1 MLRLLQSCLWVGVG
15 CIKVHQHFAGSS
27 SPSCTATYTAA
38 PAAVQHYA
46 CAPHV
51 FLLATVY
58 LAQRC
63 CNLLTLY
70 LALQAVS
77 GTVQQDAPAQEE
89 AVAAAPSAA
98 LPGVILAEHANSSA
112 AVSAPGAAPDSTAEC
127 TSETE
132 SDIPSAEQVRLGT
145 PVKSSPCSD
154 STCSTH
160 AHQWHPVFSVGSY
173 WISKGC
179 FLAFCSQLRLFL
191 LTSLL
196 NGTCYGIVTVL
207 CTLSRHGCTLLTLL
221 VALPAESGAVQQDA
235 PAQVESQSL
244 LQQRLV
250 KHCQVK
256 ARLSCTHPD
265 CQPDAPYNTH
275 TDICHCTC
283 RRAAGS

>member
-1 MLRLLQSCLWVGVG
+1 MH
-15 CIKVHQHFAGSS
+15 KGSPTFCWQLKPILHS
-27 SPSCTATYTAA
+27 NLHSCTCCSTALCLCTPCI
-38 PAAVQHYA
+38 PAGNRVSCTKMLQPAH
-46 CAPHV
+46 
-51 FLLATVY
+51 
-58 LAQRC
+58 
-63 CNLLTLY
+63 TL
-70 LALQAVS
+70 S
-77 GTVQQDAPAQEE
+77 GIAGCVWDGPARRPRQEE

-221 VALPAESGAVQQDA
+221 VALQAESGAVQQDA